1 MAEKKLMDKG
11 MKRTILEGAGGG
23 LLGSF
28 IGMPGLGVAAGV
40 IHANKDKIK
49 KFVKKIDL

>member
-1 MAEKKLMDKG
+1 MIT
-11 MKRTILEGAGGG
+11 KRTKKTIIEGGAGG

-28 IGMPGLGVAAGV
+28 IGMPGIGVAAGV

-49 KFVKKIDL
+49 KFVKDIDV